1 MATRASGLNGSKR
14 PFRDQKRQT
23 RLQFSSLSS
32 SPPGPGSSSPRVS
45 DLQAGTA
52 YTQSNTL
59 PRRSDEPYPE
69 PSYPPTLEVPAESHH
84 QSHER
89 SEELHQTLFPSSPTV
104 HRVLQID
111 LSDGT
116 DEDDLISPAQKKRKS
131 SSTLPP
137 AQPTSL
143 PSARKS
149 KRLNPDSSLSEHED
163 SPLPSSPAPRRSGRL
178 RRRPSPSGGQ
188 SSRQSS
194 RPRSSR
200 SVPSVEI
207 SSPAFRSTFS
217 DIGSPETSDDDDP
230 IMTSK
235 PTTRRKTRL
244 DKDDPFIVN
253 DNEDPFVIDQK
264 SLERSTPKR
273 KKGRG
278 DDFVVDDD
286 EVEFISSEDENDRT
300 RLQPPTKSRRLKPKH
315 KSSQASRRR
324 AREEQDELEEDLHD
338 LQDSVQEV
346 IEPRAR
352 TRGGPVTTQ
361 RDRAREHFQLLKRRR
376 AGEKIPRVRD
386 SDEESDEGSEGVDI
400 NFIGRPHL
408 DVSSDQSSDSA
419 SDVDQVND
427 DKDGQEDDDDFVVDD
442 SRGRLGRP
450 HSDMPLQFTSFASA
464 KPRQLFP
471 HIIEWMVKNKIA
483 PAFSRDDPVYN
494 LAFDRLDDQVKAQ
507 AGSRLISAAWGTDFK
522 RAILARPTMKV
533 VALPGE
539 DDEHMRTCDA
549 CNRTNNPARYEF
561 VFSGTPYYKKT
572 LEPVDNEDEDED
584 DGVENDGINT
594 TYDENG
600 HAISAQQTRFYL
612 GRFCA
617 ANAEMGHK
625 LTHWKYHLNE
635 SLMTYL
641 EAQGVLSTDAIV
653 SREQMNK
660 RKREKEAEKIVDSM
674 QETGVIA
681 EFWREFEND
690 LNDARLGME
699 DFEKRGGRSKG
710 RIGAIRVTTGGLV
723 REWNNDKYRLTK
735 ALESDSEQE

>member
-1 MATRASGLNGSKR
+1 MATRASGLNGPKR

-32 SPPGPGSSSPRVS
+32 SPPGPGSPSPRVS
-45 DLQAGTA
+45 DLRAGTA
-52 YTQSNTL
+52 YKRSNTL

-69 PSYPPTLEVPAESHH
+69 PSYPPTLEAPADSHL

-116 DEDDLISPAQKKRKS
+116 DEDDLVSPAQKKRKS
-131 SSTLPP
+131 SSILPP
-137 AQPTSL
+137 TQPTIL

-149 KRLNPDSSLSEHED
+149 KRLNPDSSPGEHED
-163 SPLPSSPAPRRSGRL
+163 SQLPSSSSPRRRSGRL
-178 RRRPSPSGGQ
+178 RRMPSPSGGQ
-188 SSRQSS
+188 SSRQLS
-194 RPRSSR
+194 RPGSSR
-200 SVPSVEI
+200 SVPFVDI
-207 SSPAFRSTFS
+207 SSPAYRSTFS

-230 IMTSK
+230 VMTSK
-235 PTTRRKTRL
+235 PTTRRKARL
-244 DKDDPFIVN
+244 DNDD
-253 DNEDPFVIDQK
+253 EDPCVIDQK
-264 SLERSTPKR
+264 SLARSTPKR
-273 KKGRG
+273 KKSRG
-278 DDFVVDDD
+278 DDFVVDDE
-286 EVEFISSEDENDRT
+286 EVEFLSSEDENDRT
-300 RLQPPTKSRRLKPKH
+300 RVQPPTKLWRLKPKH
-315 KSSQASRRR
+315 RSSKASRRR

-361 RDRAREHFQLLKRRR
+361 RDKAREHLQLLKRRR

-386 SDEESDEGSEGVDI
+386 SDEESDEGLEGVDI
-400 NFIGRPHL
+400 NFIGQPHL
-408 DVSSDQSSDSA
+408 NVSSDQSSDPA

-427 DKDGQEDDDDFVVDD
+427 DEDGQEEDDDDFVVDD
-442 SRGRLGRP
+442 SKGRLGRP

-464 KPRQLFP
+464 KPRELFP

-483 PAFSRDDPVYN
+483 PAFNRDDPVYN

-522 RAILARPTMKV
+522 RAILARPTMEV

-561 VFSGTPYYKKT
+561 VFSGAPYYKKT
-572 LEPVDNEDEDED
+572 LEPVDNEDEGEDEGD
-584 DGVENDGINT
+584 EHDANNTT

-625 LTHWKYHLNE
+625 LTHWKYRLNE

-641 EAQGVLSTDAIV
+641 KAQGVLSADAIV
-653 SREQMNK
+653 SREQRNK

-710 RIGAIRVTTGGLV
+710 RVGAIRVMTGGLV